1 MPDREPKPDAPELAD
16 AAARWRSAYVHVPFC
31 ARRCPY
37 CDFAVVAAD
46 EGGTGTM
53 VDRYVTAVHDEI
65 AMEEPWDQLDAINFG
80 GGTPSR
86 LPVPDIERVIAG
98 LRSRFGLAPHAE
110 ISIEANPEDWR
121 EPYATALRGAGVT
134 RVSLG
139 VQSFDPAVLESLGRL
154 HTAEQAAEAVTLA
167 TGLGFST
174 NLDLIYG
181 TPGEAPTSW
190 ASTIERAL
198 GLEPDHL
205 SAYALTV
212 EPGTELFREVTSGA
226 PRPDPD
232 DQAEKWTALA
242 NEAEAAG
249 LIRYE
254 VSNYARPGQICRY
267 NLSTWAAGEYVA
279 FGLGAHGHRDG
290 VRRRNVRGLDQYLEI
305 VERGERPEAGRE
317 ELAAFERDRE
327 RVMLGLRR
335 TAGVLAGVSGTALL
349 ASDEGERLVDARILE
364 SRDDRLVVQ
373 QPLLTDVVVRAV
385 LAVEEPQ
392 R

>member
-1 MPDREPKPDAPELAD
+1 MAEHEPRPDSPELAD

-46 EGGTGTM
+46 ESGGDRE
-53 VDRYVTAVHDEI
+53 VDRYVAALVAEI
-65 AMEEPWDQLDAINFG
+65 GMQDPWEPLDAVNFG

-86 LPVPDIERVIAG
+86 LPVSQVEELLDA
-98 LRSRFGLAPHAE
+98 LRSRFELSPHAE
-110 ISIEANPEDWR
+110 ISIEANPEDWTER
-121 EPYATALRGAGVT
+121 YATAIRDAGVT

-139 VQSFDPAVLESLGRL
+139 VQSFDRDVLESLGRL
-154 HTAEQAAEAVTLA
+154 HTAEEGAEAVKLSIEL
-167 TGLGFST
+167 GLST

-181 TPGEAPTSW
+181 TPGESPESW
-190 ASTIERAL
+190 AGTVETALAL
-198 GLEPDHL
+198 GPDHL

-212 EPGTELFREVTSGA
+212 EPGTELFRSIRSGA

-232 DQAEKWTALA
+232 DQADKWVALA
-242 NEAEAAG
+242 ARTDGTE

-254 VSNYARPGQICRY
+254 VSNYARRGEICRY

-279 FGLGAHGHRDG
+279 FGLGAHDHRDG
-290 VRRRNVRGLDQYLEI
+290 TRRRNVRLLDRYLEM

-317 ELAAFERDRE
+317 ELGPFERDRE

-335 TAGVLAGVSGTALL
+335 TAGVMPGVSGTALL
-349 ASDEGERLVDARILE
+349 ASEEGDRLIQARILE
-364 SRDDRLVVQ
+364 HRGDRLLVS
-373 QPLLTDVVVRAV
+373 QPLLTDVVVRSV
-385 LAVEEPQ
+385 LAVAEPQ